1 MLAVVDVRIPKEAER
16 GLMAL
21 GYKILKLPPHPL
33 LASPV
38 ASHPD
43 MLLFF
48 AQNAVFCTEIYQKTA
63 ARELEYLSHFCR
75 LPIVTIAEEVEKSY
89 PRDILLNAAQVG
101 NHLLCRPSHTSLSL
115 TKGSGLDVIPTRQGY
130 AKCSTLPVGGHAL
143 ITEDASITAA
153 AKQRGLDVLQI
164 MGGIVRLE
172 GYDTGFLGGA
182 TSFSPYGSFKQIL
195 FCGNLDMHPN
205 AAQIKAFCK
214 ERGYDCISLAKLP
227 LTDVG
232 TIFLI
237 DERI

>member
-1 MLAVVDVRIPKEAER
+1 MLALTNHIFPRDAEES
-16 GLMAL
+16 LSQL
-21 GYKILKLPPHPL
+21 GHRTLRLPPHPTL
-33 LASPV
+33 PAPV
-38 ASHPD
+38 SSHPD

-48 AQNAVFCTEIYQKTA
+48 AQTAVFCTEIYQKIA
-63 ARELEYLSHFCR
+63 ARELEHLSRFCH
-75 LPIVTIAEEVEKSY
+75 LPIVTVAEEVEKSY

-101 NHLLCRPSHTSLSL
+101 KHLLCRPSHTSLSL

-130 AKCSTLPVGGHAL
+130 AKCSTLPVGSHAL

-214 ERGYDCISLAKLP
+214 ERGYDCISLSKLP